1 MTFPLFIHSNVT
13 NIAADIIAVLFLILL
28 SIAIWNARED
38 SIILTCDIIRDQ
50 FLGYYI
56 SQLGAISFERTVAT
70 HCWRWYERRG
80 SGTLLIILG
89 VEVMAVV
96 PSLFNVILCEFDV
109 YSHATNFL
117 VCCTI
122 VVFGLLVR
130 DIINL
135 LNACLLTSAY
145 VQTVILAKP
154 SKHTFQL
161 YSFIFCH
168 NVALLRRLRNFNDG
182 YSVSESFQIKENLA
196 VLKVTYN

>member
-1 MTFPLFIHSNVT
+1 
-13 NIAADIIAVLFLILL
+13 
-28 SIAIWNARED
+28 
-38 SIILTCDIIRDQ
+38 
-50 FLGYYI
+50 
-56 SQLGAISFERTVAT
+56 
-70 HCWRWYERRG
+70 
-80 SGTLLIILG
+80 
-89 VEVMAVV
+89 MAVV
-96 PSLFNVILCEFDV
+96 PSLFNVILCEFGTKPDVICSMNSCEKQECGKGKSNYYWFSITDV

-196 VLKVTYN
+196 VLKVTYNWIRKYSMIVKN